1 MKLLW
6 FPEKIS
12 SDIKCDSVKLPTCRL
27 AAETA
32 VVRHGTPLFLPGWSN
47 EWNGFVG
54 IGVAIERLGR
64 HIDERFAHRYYS
76 QTVVAV
82 KALPAGMSMDGAERC
97 SDAMFS
103 LDGSIVVSSRIEMID
118 AALVCRSMDLHVS
131 DADMMRRFDLAVSAA
146 SRAFT
151 LHTGDMVI
159 AGVCGEMPLVADTR
173 FKISSGETVVISNKI
188 K

>member
-103 LDGSIVVSSRIEMID
+103 LDGSIVLLRFTRGIWLLQEYVGKCLLLLIQ
-118 AALVCRSMDLHVS
+118 DLKYHQAKQLS
-131 DADMMRRFDLAVSAA
+131 YQIR
-146 SRAFT
+146 
-151 LHTGDMVI
+151 
-159 AGVCGEMPLVADTR
+159 
-173 FKISSGETVVISNKI
+173 
-188 K
+188 